1 MKNLFH
7 IVSLVIRYKKLSY
20 QFMHTYIETKLFFL
34 KILIKI
40 YDRRKKRKS
49 NIKMKVYKNN
59 ICQSF
64 TFITESCTRDKY
76 FYFDY
81 LSKMLKQVFAIF
93 IEILFS
99 TE

>member
-1 MKNLFH
+1 
-7 IVSLVIRYKKLSY
+7 
-20 QFMHTYIETKLFFL
+20 
-34 KILIKI
+34 
-40 YDRRKKRKS
+40 
-49 NIKMKVYKNN
+49 MKVYKNN

-99 TE
+99 IE